1 MNIDFFCTDENVLKY
16 WPPSPAS
23 NCVPEEISNLETP
36 KERYKS
42 QEPPVVNIKSCMPA
56 MDYLTSGYIIYNAY
70 EVELETVFNNFKET
84 IKLKTAQTINQPST
98 DAFSR
103 KSMAVFER
111 DSCPMSKHDVKI
123 KQYFKFRSMW
133 SIKTPPGYSCL
144 VMQPFYLPNNEI
156 QILPGIVDTDSYH
169 LPISVTGYVISKDKL
184 RISPGTPLLQ
194 IIPFKRD
201 DWEMSVSNNVPSDK
215 SKFFIWNTYKRLSH
229 AVKKYI

>member
-1 MNIDFFCTDENVLKY
+1 MNIEFFCTDENVLKY
-16 WPPSPAS
+16 WPPQPAS
-23 NCVPEEISNLETP
+23 NCIPEEISNLDPP

-70 EVELETVFNNFKET
+70 EVELETVFNSFKET
-84 IKLKTAQTINQPST
+84 IKIKTAQTINQPST

-111 DSCPMSKHDVKI
+111 DSCPMNKHDVKI

-133 SIKTPPGYSCL
+133 SIKTPPGYSCI

-156 QILPGIVDTDSYH
+156 QILPGIIDTDSYH
-169 LPISVTGYVISKDKL
+169 LPISVTGYVISKDKF

-194 IIPFKRD
+194 VIPFKRD
-201 DWEMSVSNNVPSDK
+201 DWEMSVSNNVPPDK

>member
-1 MNIDFFCTDENVLKY
+1 MNIEFFCTDENVLKY
-16 WPPSPAS
+16 WPPIPAS
-23 NCVPEEISNLETP
+23 SCVPEEISNLETP

-42 QEPPVVNIKSCMPA
+42 QEPPVVNMKSCMPA

-111 DSCPMSKHDVKI
+111 DLCPMNKHDVKI

-156 QILPGIVDTDSYH
+156 QILPGIIDTDSYH

-184 RISPGTPLLQ
+184 RISPGAPLLQ

-215 SKFFIWNTYKRLSH
+215 SKFFIWNAYKRLSH

>member
-1 MNIDFFCTDENVLKY
+1 MNIEFFCTDENVLKY
-16 WPPSPAS
+16 WHPKPANS
-23 NCVPEEISNLETP
+23 CVPEEILNLETP

-42 QEPPVVNIKSCMPA
+42 EEPPVVNMKSCIPA

-70 EVELETVFNNFKET
+70 EIELETIFNNFKEN
-84 IKLKTAQTINQPST
+84 IKMKTAETIEQDPT
-98 DAFSR
+98 DPFAR
-103 KSMAVFER
+103 KSMAIFEKET
-111 DSCPMSKHDVKI
+111 CPISKHNVKI

-144 VMQPFYLPNNEI
+144 VMQPFYLPDNEI
-156 QILPGIVDTDSYH
+156 QILPGIIDTDCYH
-169 LPISVTGYVISKDKL
+169 LPISVAGYVVSKDKI
-184 RISPGTPLLQ
+184 RIPPGTPLLQ

-201 DWEMSVSNNVPSDK
+201 DWKMSVSKDMPSDK